1 MVVASRANDKS
12 NQGTWLMIHLGLGY
26 DGRDRAAARLQ
37 SAPEYVV
44 KDTDILAA
52 FRMTPQPGIP
62 PKVIGFSELIY
73 FVRHEILELWRT
85 SKFFFTHFLLTTDG
99 RKCFAWDHP
108 FWLQHY
114 LHHDVNLA
122 SNIFGRCIISR
133 DININVAKICSQ
145 TWHALCWAE
154 GIGRRSRAKDL
165 TIQVD
170 I

>member
-73 FVRHEILELWRT
+73 FVRHEILEL
-85 SKFFFTHFLLTTDG
+85 
-99 RKCFAWDHP
+99 
-108 FWLQHY
+108 
-114 LHHDVNLA
+114 
-122 SNIFGRCIISR
+122 
-133 DININVAKICSQ
+133 
-145 TWHALCWAE
+145 
-154 GIGRRSRAKDL
+154 
-165 TIQVD
+165 
-170 I
+170 